1 VETTA
6 TSIPTAGMPAVRRRS
21 SAVPRA
27 KSLRVASCLAPHLGW
42 FYEFLA
48 HQLGKRLGLRIEY
61 LGDIVYERLA
71 DVDLAF
77 VCSLAYI
84 EHPAIGAR
92 FVPLAAPVLAGERYG
107 DEPVYYSD
115 VIVHRQSTLRSF
127 ADLRGRSWAYNEVYS
142 QSGYG
147 ITCYH
152 LAHRGETRGY
162 FGQVIEAGRH
172 DRAIAMVAGGDVDA
186 AAIDSHV
193 LQTFLRL
200 RPDLTATLR
209 VIDSLGP
216 SPIQPVLA
224 RRSLQMRCKH
234 ELRRAFVHLHNDLV
248 ARSALGEALVRRFVP
263 VNATTYDE
271 VRTMRRVSEAAGLRV
286 LK

>member
-1 VETTA
+1 MEASATTA
-6 TSIPTAGMPAVRRRS
+6 PAAVTPAARRRS
-21 SAVPRA
+21 SAAPRA
-27 KSLRVASCLAPHLGW
+27 KPRRVASCLAAHLGW

-48 HQLGKRLGLRIEY
+48 RQIGMRLGLRIDY
-61 LGDIVYERLA
+61 LGDIAYEQLA

-84 EHPAIGAR
+84 EHPVISAR
-92 FVPLAAPVLAGERYG
+92 FVPLVAPVLAGERYG

-172 DRAIAMVAGGDVDA
+172 DRAIDMVARGEVDG

-193 LQTFLRL
+193 LQTYLSS
-200 RPDLTATLR
+200 RPDLTATLQ

-224 RRSLQMRCKH
+224 RRCLQLRCKH
-234 ELRRAFVHLHNDLV
+234 ELRRAFVHLHNDLI
-248 ARSALGEALVRRFVP
+248 ARSTLGEALVRRFVP
-263 VNATTYDE
+263 VNATTYDA
-271 VRTMRRVSEAAGLRV
+271 VRTMRRVSKAAGLRV